1 MMKKS
6 CIVLLT
12 YSGQSVVSSDWSI
25 IFCNI
30 IMASD
35 WSVILSNTFLA
46 SDWSIIFS
54 YSFLASDWSVMTSF
68 YFCNIFL
75 YFEWPFY

>member
-12 YSGQSVVSSDWSI
+12 YFGQSKVSSDWSF

-35 WSVILSNTFLA
+35 WSVIFSNT
-46 SDWSIIFS
+46 
-54 YSFLASDWSVMTSF
+54 FLASDWSVMTSF
-68 YFCNIFL
+68 YF
-75 YFEWPFY
+75 

>member
-12 YSGQSVVSSDWSI
+12 YSGQSEVSSDWSI

-35 WSVILSNTFLA
+35 WSVIFSNT
-46 SDWSIIFS
+46 
-54 YSFLASDWSVMTSF
+54 FLASDWSVMTSF
-68 YFCNIFL
+68 QF
-75 YFEWPFY
+75 